1 MQRITRTARW
11 LTRRIAGPGTGRPAP
26 LSALRMAL
34 ALALPLGLGLA
45 FDRLDLG
52 SVGAI
57 AALFTAI
64 VEPGGGYRR
73 HAAMYAIVTA
83 MNVVVVILAVLVA
96 GSALAAAVTMLILGT
111 LAGVASA
118 WGSVPTLAAPAPLG
132 LFILTQGLHP
142 TPRLGEAIFAVLVGS
157 GWVILI
163 SVAPWP
169 IAPFAPAELA
179 AGDAWLSV
187 AAFARDV
194 RNARLEA
201 GALAAIEQARDVVSS
216 IRSRRAGW
224 SERSH
229 RLWATLLAAQR
240 VTALLSATA
249 DDRRNEPADARTR
262 AAMDAMLQVVAT
274 FASDLA
280 SNAVMPRS
288 TPDCDALDAAARHV
302 KQSVPSPDGLTGAPL
317 HLALVAAARARTA
330 ARLRLRLHEGA
341 DALDLPDPPAVHVP
355 HPRDDEWRSQVAA
368 TLSWRS
374 TALRHGVRLGAACG
388 ISMGVF
394 TALGPSGIFGITH
407 GSWVTITLM
416 VVLRPTLG
424 DSLQSVLQRAVGTA
438 IGGMVAVAML
448 AALPLEWSLSIGLI
462 VVGALAALLKP
473 VNALWY
479 VVLFTPIPL
488 VFAASTGRSG
498 TDILVE
504 RLIATGVACAAGLLI
519 AAVIWPTRGG
529 MQMPRAMAQALRT
542 DARDLDA
549 MIGIVIGEA
558 PPGAA
563 SNAQREAMLAADE
576 ATRVAQAQLM
586 ESLTAFI
593 HPRPVIALEAA
604 VLRLPREIASLG
616 ARVWK
621 HGVEI
626 PGVDAVRAESVRALN
641 DVATALEERRAPDAQ
656 TDLTAT
662 LDPAWELLQRREARG
677 TPDVHLAAAVDALDG
692 ILHAIERVA
701 DDAAVWAASEP
712 DRRGGLWARLSPL
725 SRKVATAG

>member
-1 MQRITRTARW
+1 
-11 LTRRIAGPGTGRPAP
+11 
-26 LSALRMAL
+26 
-34 ALALPLGLGLA
+34 
-45 FDRLDLG
+45 
-52 SVGAI
+52 
-57 AALFTAI
+57 
-64 VEPGGGYRR
+64 
-73 HAAMYAIVTA
+73 
-83 MNVVVVILAVLVA
+83 
-96 GSALAAAVTMLILGT
+96 
-111 LAGVASA
+111 
-118 WGSVPTLAAPAPLG
+118 
-132 LFILTQGLHP
+132 
-142 TPRLGEAIFAVLVGS
+142 
-157 GWVILI
+157 
-163 SVAPWP
+163 
-169 IAPFAPAELA
+169 
-179 AGDAWLSV
+179 
-187 AAFARDV
+187 
-194 RNARLEA
+194 
-201 GALAAIEQARDVVSS
+201 
-216 IRSRRAGW
+216 
-224 SERSH
+224 

-549 MIGIVIGEA
+549 MIGIVIGEPRVSTRGPRTRRPTSPRHSTRPGNCCSA
-558 PPGAA
+558 ARPGAHPTCIWLQP
-563 SNAQREAMLAADE
+563 S
-576 ATRVAQAQLM
+576 TR
-586 ESLTAFI
+586 LTASCMPSSGWPMMPPCGP
-593 HPRPVIALEAA
+593 HRSPTAA
-604 VLRLPREIASLG
+604 VASGRGSPPCRAKSPRRDSLRG
-616 ARVWK
+616 
-621 HGVEI
+621 
-626 PGVDAVRAESVRALN
+626 
-641 DVATALEERRAPDAQ
+641 RR
-656 TDLTAT
+656 
-662 LDPAWELLQRREARG
+662 
-677 TPDVHLAAAVDALDG
+677 
-692 ILHAIERVA
+692 
-701 DDAAVWAASEP
+701 
-712 DRRGGLWARLSPL
+712 
-725 SRKVATAG
+725 